1 MISRPPLPPPRQTTF
16 IRIIGFEYL
25 HSHSRIEGKRKE
37 SEEEK
42 KKEKKKKVSHSRV
55 ARRDSFELKLDA
67 LTERIKGNPF
77 ALSFFL
83 ANIRIFCLLVP
94 ILFSPLLRWS
104 LLNTSS
110 LLPTLGRA
118 SPRSTASCR
127 FVSLPGL
134 AWNRAWSRLL
144 ITTRLSLNC

>member
-1 MISRPPLPPPRQTTF
+1 MISRLPPQTNNF
-16 IRIIGFEYL
+16 YPYNWFRISAL
-25 HSHSRIEGKRKE
+25 SLANRKKE

-94 ILFSPLLRWS
+94 ILFSPLLR
-104 LLNTSS
+104 
-110 LLPTLGRA
+110 
-118 SPRSTASCR
+118 
-127 FVSLPGL
+127 
-134 AWNRAWSRLL
+134 
-144 ITTRLSLNC
+144 